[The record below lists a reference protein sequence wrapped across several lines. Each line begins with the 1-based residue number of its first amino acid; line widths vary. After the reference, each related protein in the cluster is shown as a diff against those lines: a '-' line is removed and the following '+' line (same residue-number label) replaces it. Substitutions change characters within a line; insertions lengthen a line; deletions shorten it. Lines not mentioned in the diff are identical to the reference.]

1 MTATD
6 IQLTTHPLAA
16 GRGGDPA
23 ASSAAALDARG
34 TTTPPAGS
42 AAPATSQGVSPGRTR
57 STEELKALVEEAR
70 ERFGARD
77 ADPDEVLEW
86 AAETFGPR
94 LAVACSMASDTVV
107 PALVSTHLKNVDVL
121 FLETGYHFPET
132 LQTRDDFARDW
143 PVNVRTLLPELT
155 VPEQDAKYG
164 AQLHDRDPGLCC
176 GMRKVAPL
184 DKALAGYEAWVTGL
198 RREETPHRANA
209 APVEWDE
216 HHQMVK
222 INAIVDWTFDHVV
235 AYAEENLVV
244 VNPLLSQGYPSIGCA
259 PCTRKVAPGEDPRAG
274 RWSGVGKTECG
285 IHL

>member
-1 MTATD
+1 MTRTD
-6 IQLTTHPLAA
+6 TAGNSGAADAPSSAHTTTIEQ
-16 GRGGDPA
+16 DPA
-23 ASSAAALDARG
+23 AA
-34 TTTPPAGS
+34 
-42 AAPATSQGVSPGRTR
+42 SPGRTR
-57 STEELKALVEEAR
+57 SVEELKALVEEAQQ
-70 ERFGARD
+70 RFGLRD
-77 ADPDEVLEW
+77 ADPDEVLAW
-86 AAETFGPR
+86 AAETFGKK

-107 PALVSTHLKNVDVL
+107 PALVSNHVKDVDVL

-132 LQTRDDFARDW
+132 LETRDRFASDW

-164 AQLHDRDPGLCC
+164 PKLHDRDPGLCC

-222 INAIVDWTFDHVV
+222 LNPVVDWSFDHVV
-235 AYAEENLVV
+235 DYAEQNLVV
-244 VNPLLSQGYPSIGCA
+244 VNPLLGQGYPSIGCA

>member
-1 MTATD
+1 MTTTD
-6 IQLTTHPLAA
+6 TAGNSGAVDAASSSARTTTIEQ
-16 GRGGDPA
+16 DPA
-23 ASSAAALDARG
+23 AA
-34 TTTPPAGS
+34 
-42 AAPATSQGVSPGRTR
+42 SPGRTR
-57 STEELKALVEEAR
+57 SVEELKALVEEAQQ
-70 ERFGARD
+70 RFGLRD
-77 ADPDEVLEW
+77 ADPDEVLAW
-86 AAETFGPR
+86 AAETFGKK

-107 PALVSTHLKNVDVL
+107 PALVSNHVKDVDVL

-132 LQTRDDFARDW
+132 LETRDRFASDW

-164 AQLHDRDPGLCC
+164 PKLHDRDPGLCC

-222 INAIVDWTFDHVV
+222 LNPVVDWSFDHVV
-235 AYAEENLVV
+235 EYAEQNLVV
-244 VNPLLSQGYPSIGCA
+244 VNPLLGQGYPSIGCA

>member
-1 MTATD
+1 MTVTD

-16 GRGGDPA
+16 GQGGGPA

-34 TTTPPAGS
+34 TTTSPAGS
-42 AAPATSQGVSPGRTR
+42 AAPAASQGVPPGRTR

-70 ERFGARD
+70 ERFGERD
-77 ADPDEVLEW
+77 ADPDEVLAW

-107 PALVSTHLKNVDVL
+107 PALVSTHLKGVDVL

-132 LQTRDDFARDW
+132 LQTRDEFARDW

-155 VPEQDAKYG
+155 VPEQDEKYG
-164 AQLHDRDPGLCC
+164 ARLHDRDPGLCC

-235 AYAEENLVV
+235 EYAEQNLVV

>member
-1 MTATD
+1 MSTSAAERTMRAED
-6 IQLTTHPLAA
+6 ELRELAA
-16 GRGGDPA
+16 AGARELGA
-23 ASSAAALDARG
+23 ELDADG
-34 TTTPPAGS
+34 HVPAQGEADHT
-42 AAPATSQGVSPGRTR
+42 AAIRWVAENFPN
-57 STEELKALVEEAR
+57 AR
-70 ERFGARD
+70 
-77 ADPDEVLEW
+77 V
-86 AAETFGPR
+86 
-94 LAVACSMASDTVV
+94 AVACSMADLVL
-107 PALVSTHLKNVDVL
+107 PALVAEQIPNVDVL

-132 LQTRDDFARDW
+132 LQTRDEFARDW

-155 VPEQDAKYG
+155 VPEQDEKYG

-274 RWSGVGKTECG
+274 RWSGVGKTDCG